1 MLRSTR
7 LFGPKRRVTFSL
19 PLDQPRG
26 PVSVVGTF
34 NDWTPGVHELVPR
47 RDGTRTV
54 TVILPP
60 GTHRFR
66 YLGDGGHWFDD
77 SDVPH
82 VDHHGCVI
90 TIDTTDG

>member
-1 MLRSTR
+1 MVRNTR

-19 PLDQPRG
+19 PQDEPRG
-26 PVSVVGTF
+26 RVSVVGSF

-66 YLGDGGHWFDD
+66 YLGEAGHWFDD
-77 SDVPH
+77 ADVAR
-82 VDHHGCVI
+82 DDDGGVI
-90 TIDTTDG
+90 TIDG

>member
-1 MLRSTR
+1 MVRSTP

-19 PLDQPRG
+19 PVDTPEG
-26 PVSVVGTF
+26 PVSVVGSF
-34 NDWTPGVHELVPR
+34 NDWTPGIHELVPR

-66 YLGDGGHWFDD
+66 YLASGGHWFDD
-77 SDVPH
+77 LDAQR
-82 VDHHGCVI
+82 VDGDSAI
-90 TIDTTDG
+90 TIAG

>member
-1 MLRSTR
+1 MLRSTH

-19 PLDQPRG
+19 PVDDPDG
-26 PVSVVGTF
+26 PVSVVGSF
-34 NDWTPGVHELVPR
+34 NDWTPGIHELVPR

-66 YLGDGGHWFDD
+66 YLGPDGHWFDD
-77 SDVPH
+77 
-82 VDHHGCVI
+82 DHAQRLDGDSAI
-90 TIDTTDG
+90 TI

>member
-19 PLDQPRG
+19 PLDHPRG

-34 NDWTPGVHELVPR
+34 NSWTPGVHELVPR

-66 YLGDGGHWFDD
+66 YLGAGGHWFDD
-77 SDVPH
+77 TDVPH
-82 VDHHGCVI
+82 VDHEGCVI
-90 TIDTTDG
+90 TIGTDS